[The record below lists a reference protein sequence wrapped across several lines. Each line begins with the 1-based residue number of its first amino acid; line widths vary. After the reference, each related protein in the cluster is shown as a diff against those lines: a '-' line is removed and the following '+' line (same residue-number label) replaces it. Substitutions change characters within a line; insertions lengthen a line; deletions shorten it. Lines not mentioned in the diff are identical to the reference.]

1 MVNRYHTYTY
11 PYDTQYKRHW
21 YNRILCIFCIVRSHQ
36 TFAQHFSIG
45 SYRFLW
51 CTICGTPNPNIY
63 YIYIVYSLH
72 FRSSTILFLF
82 RIYYTCISLIFIL
95 YVFFFYF
102 CRVCVIIL
110 FQLHFKWCTH
120 LLGFNASSF
129 NHTGM
134 WFIKA
139 IVYNYRKTL
148 AYSFSYPGVLAI
160 Q

>member
-1 MVNRYHTYTY
+1 MIRNTNDIDTTESYVYFVLCVHIKHLHSTFQLVVIGFCDVQYAEHRTPTYT
-11 PYDTQYKRHW
+11 
-21 YNRILCIFCIVRSHQ
+21 
-36 TFAQHFSIG
+36 
-45 SYRFLW
+45 
-51 CTICGTPNPNIY
+51 IY
-63 YIYIVYSLH
+63 TYYIVYSLH

-95 YVFFFYF
+95 YFCIFYF

-134 WFIKA
+134 
-139 IVYNYRKTL
+139 
-148 AYSFSYPGVLAI
+148 
-160 Q
+160 